1 MEECRGQ
8 VQRTLWLGM
17 RRRRRM
23 KPYYKIAL
31 QLQPCGDRSLFEI
44 ALWRCTIDQCKLI
57 ANESYTC
64 SLWVSL
70 SHKFKFLSS
79 SVIVANEG
87 KSEEVLSWSDVMDGW
102 IRPSL
107 ELEDIALS
115 RWEWTTL
122 WQPFSKWQNPSIR
135 IDQLF
140 FCLSAVIFRPSLP
153 LFILSSHHH
162 NPLPAAPYWSS
173 LVIGWAV
180 IWDGHWWM
188 SANCF
193 SFSLLHSSR
202 GWWSHNP
209 RHRARQGQIAMEC
222 WPE

>member
-1 MEECRGQ
+1 MKVIPAHWDCHYYTSANFLLAVWSSWTRERE
-8 VQRTLWLGM
+8 QRSIELKRHDG
-17 RRRRRM
+17 RM
-23 KPYYKIAL
+23 N
-31 QLQPCGDRSLFEI
+31 QP
-44 ALWRCTIDQCKLI
+44 Q
-57 ANESYTC
+57 
-64 SLWVSL
+64 
-70 SHKFKFLSS
+70 
-79 SVIVANEG
+79 
-87 KSEEVLSWSDVMDGW
+87 SET
-102 IRPSL
+102 
-107 ELEDIALS
+107 EDIALS

-122 WQPFSKWQNPSIR
+122 WQPVSKWQNPSFH

-153 LFILSSHHH
+153 LFILSSRHH

-173 LVIGWAV
+173 LVIGWTV

-222 WPE
+222 RLE